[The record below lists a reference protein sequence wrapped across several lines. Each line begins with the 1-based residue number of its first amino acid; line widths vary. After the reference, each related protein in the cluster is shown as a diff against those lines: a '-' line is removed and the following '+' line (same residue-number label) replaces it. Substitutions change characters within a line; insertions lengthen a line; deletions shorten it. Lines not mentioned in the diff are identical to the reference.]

1 MANYEVKELLTVV
14 KSYARSNPLALDST
28 SVWDTKAEA
37 ENYAKQANAYGGH
50 IITATKQ
57 RLKQSLKQLRIM

>member
-37 ENYAKQANAYGGH
+37 ENYANLPPFLYIYS
-50 IITATKQ
+50 II
-57 RLKQSLKQLRIM
+57 